1 MENTGIIYK
10 ESYPVKISTAE
21 TKINGVR
28 TVVTYYEIDFNNKKV
43 TIYNRDYELYRDG
56 LESTITS
63 LPRGGVW
70 NANEAIDGKVYK
82 KEYLNH
88 ISETPKV
95 DVDVEFDR
103 GAAAA
108 FENHFKLGEC
118 NTMEDLENYGNNYF
132 NL

>member
-1 MENTGIIYK
+1 MENSGIIYK
-10 ESYPVKISTAE
+10 ETYPINIVTSSFT
-21 TKINGVR
+21 INGI
-28 TVVTYYEIDFNNKKV
+28 TTAITYYEIDFNNKKV
-43 TIYNRDYELYRDG
+43 TIYNRDYELSRDG

-63 LPRGGVW
+63 LPVGGVW
-70 NANEAIDGKVYK
+70 NKNEAIDGVVYK

-88 ISETPKV
+88 ISEEPKI
-95 DVDVEFDR
+95 DVNVEFDR

-108 FENHFKLGEC
+108 FENHFKLSEC

>member
-1 MENTGIIYK
+1 MANNGIIYK
-10 ESYPVKISTAE
+10 ESYPVKVVTAE
-21 TKINGVR
+21 TTINGE
-28 TVVTYYEIDFNNKKV
+28 TKVVKYYEIDFNNKKV
-43 TIYNRDYELYRDG
+43 TIYNRDYELSRDG

-63 LPRGGVW
+63 LPVGGVW
-70 NANEAIDGKVYK
+70 NENEAINGKVYK

-88 ISETPKV
+88 ISEVPKI

-108 FENHFKLGEC
+108 FEKHFKLSEC

>member
-1 MENTGIIYK
+1 MENSGIIYR
-10 ESYPVKISTAE
+10 ESYPVKIVTSAFT
-21 TKINGVR
+21 INGVSR
-28 TVVTYYEIDFNNKKV
+28 NITYYEIDFNNKKV
-43 TIYNRDYELYRDG
+43 TIYNRDYELSRDG
-56 LESTITS
+56 LESKIIS
-63 LPRGGVW
+63 LPVGGVW
-70 NANEAIDGKVYK
+70 NEHEAIDGKVYK

-88 ISETPKV
+88 ISEEPKI

-108 FENHFKLGEC
+108 FENHFKLSEC

>member
-1 MENTGIIYK
+1 MENSGIIYK
-10 ESYPVKISTAE
+10 ETYPINIVTSSFT
-21 TKINGVR
+21 INGI
-28 TVVTYYEIDFNNKKV
+28 TTAITYYEIDFNNKKV
-43 TIYNRDYELYRDG
+43 TIYNRDYELSRDG

-63 LPRGGVW
+63 LPVGGVW
-70 NANEAIDGKVYK
+70 NKNEAIGGVVYK

-88 ISETPKV
+88 ISEEPKI
-95 DVDVEFDR
+95 DVNVEFDR

-108 FENHFKLGEC
+108 FENHFKLSEC